1 MSKNYKTTNPLWGG
15 RFKTGVA
22 DLAQSFSASVDVDKR
37 LAFAD
42 IQGSTGYAEAL
53 NEAGLINSRELS
65 SIKKGLNQIKKEIE
79 QDKFIWDPSLED
91 VHMNIE
97 SRLVE
102 IAGAAAKKIHTGRS
116 RNDQVSTDLRLY
128 LKTVLTIFQI

>member
-1 MSKNYKTTNPLWGG
+1 MTYNVIYFYTVKLVHGKDTSPYRLSFMAKNYKTTNPLWGG

-42 IQGSTGYAEAL
+42 IQGSTVYAEVL

-97 SRLVE
+97 SRL
-102 IAGAAAKKIHTGRS
+102 
-116 RNDQVSTDLRLY
+116 
-128 LKTVLTIFQI
+128 LK

>member
-42 IQGSTGYAEAL
+42 IQGSTVYAEVL

-79 QDKFIWDPSLED
+79 QDKFIWDHSLED

-97 SRLVE
+97 SRLE
-102 IAGAAAKKIHTGRS
+102 AAGVLQKII
-116 RNDQVSTDLRLY
+116 QADLEMI
-128 LKTVLTIFQI
+128 KFQQI

>member
-42 IQGSTGYAEAL
+42 IQGSTGYAEVL

-79 QDKFIWDPSLED
+79 DESWFTWNASFWGYR
-91 VHMNIE
+91 E
-97 SRLVE
+97 SR
-102 IAGAAAKKIHTGRS
+102 
-116 RNDQVSTDLRLY
+116 RNHAF
-128 LKTVLTIFQI
+128 KFC